1 MDKKAIIQEL
11 RAWNDAVLTA
21 QARPFLEPF
30 GLTMRFDADIFDE
43 DERQDTGCI
52 ALYKGGSV
60 FWREIIYWIN
70 YEAMADYFIRED
82 DCSQDAYKEQMH
94 INLFHVIG
102 SALVEMFSDL
112 YGQGN
117 EAVDVSVDDLPEGS
131 LRLLLQGDGDPK
143 QLSALSEE
151 FAACH
156 QDNRAEDSPL
166 YRFCM
171 QYLSRE
177 TTATPVLQEGMAYTI
192 HLKDGRKIANAIYYA
207 CVASGKPYFGKGD
220 DVYPA
225 EDVQSHSLIGH
236 NVPDNYREKP
246 DPDRVVITDDVDEV
260 VEVAT
265 TPTVNPEMFRRRV
278 KCLMLSGMSQKEAEK
293 TIASTPLQLSLFYD
307 VGRGAFAIDAEAV
320 GNAILYNPYSGK
332 EIPDETE

>member
-11 RAWNDAVLTA
+11 RAWNDAVLSA

-30 GLTMRFDADIFDE
+30 GLTMRFDADVFDE
-43 DERQDTGCI
+43 DERRDTGCI

-60 FWREIIYWIN
+60 FWKEIIYWID
-70 YEAMADYFIRED
+70 YEAMADFFIRED
-82 DCSQDAYKEQMH
+82 DCSQDACKEQMH
-94 INLFHVIG
+94 VNLFHVIG

-117 EAVDVSVDDLPEGS
+117 KTFDASIDALPES
-131 LRLLLQGDGDPK
+131 PLRSLLQGDGDPK

-156 QDNRAEDSPL
+156 QDNRAEESPL

-171 QYLSRE
+171 QYLARE
-177 TTATPVLQEGMAYTI
+177 TAETPVLQERMAYTI
-192 HLKDGRKIANAIYYA
+192 RLKDGRKIANAIYYA

-220 DVYPA
+220 EIYPA
-225 EDVQSHSLIGH
+225 ENVQSHSPIWH
-236 NVPDNYREKP
+236 NVPDNCREEP
-246 DPDRVVITDDVDEV
+246 DSDRLAITDDVIEV

-278 KCLMLSGMSQKEAEK
+278 RSLMLSGLPQQEAEK
-293 TIASTPLQLSLFYD
+293 FVASTPQKLELFYD
-307 VGRGAFAIDAEAV
+307 INLGAFAIDAEAV
-320 GNAILYNPYSGK
+320 GNTPLYNPYTGK